1 MRKYHDNLTRW
12 TMNRQDIEAFSFEE
26 CYKDSTPVHF
36 HTGFYEVYFFRAGD
50 VIYNIH
56 MQQYKLS
63 PGDMLLIPPNVMH
76 WPIIRDS
83 SQPYKRMF
91 LWINQRYLNSLSSEE
106 TDLAACFGGSS
117 EGQVLRLPAQ
127 ALSEVSYL
135 IEQLI
140 ELNRAPGYGED
151 LRRAA
156 LSSLLMLRVNEAWRS
171 HSEAREPSPVES
183 RRIVEVTQYINEH
196 LDDAQISLDSLAK
209 QHYVSRSTLTKS
221 FLRHMGVSLHQYI
234 IKRRMYAAH
243 QLLAQGL
250 TPAKAAEQSGYA
262 DYSAFWRAFTKEFG
276 YTPRQ
281 VSRETEAL

>member
-1 MRKYHDNLTRW
+1 MRKYRDNLTRW

-36 HTGFYEVYFFRAGD
+36 HADFYEVYFFRAGN

-56 MQQYKLS
+56 MQQYRLS

-91 LWINQRYLNSLSSEE
+91 FWINARYLESLSDGQ
-106 TDLAACFGGSS
+106 TDLAACFKAA
-117 EGQVLRLPAQ
+117 EYGQVLRLPAQ
-127 ALSEVSYL
+127 ALSEAGYM
-135 IEQLI
+135 IKQLI
-140 ELNRAPGYGED
+140 ELNQKPGFGDE
-151 LRRAA
+151 LGRAA
-156 LSSLLMLRVNEAWRS
+156 LSTLLMLRVNKACRSRQDAKEA
-171 HSEAREPSPVES
+171 SPLQSQRVLQ
-183 RRIVEVTQYINEH
+183 VAQYINEH
-196 LDDAQISLDSLAK
+196 LDDPQLTLDGLAQA
-209 QHYVSRSTLTKS
+209 HYVSRSTLTKT
-221 FLRHMGVSLHQYI
+221 FYRQMGVSLHRYI

-250 TPAKAAEQSGYA
+250 LPAKAAEQTGYS
-262 DYSAFWRAFTKEFG
+262 DYSAFYRAFVREFG

-281 VSRETEAL
+281 TGQVYAG